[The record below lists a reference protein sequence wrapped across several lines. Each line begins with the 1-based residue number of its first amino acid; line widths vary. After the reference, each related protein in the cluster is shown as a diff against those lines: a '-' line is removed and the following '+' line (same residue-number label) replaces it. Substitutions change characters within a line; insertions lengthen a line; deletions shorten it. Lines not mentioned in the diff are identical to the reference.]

1 MINEV
6 KKSQG
11 LKVSNYTTFI
21 MSFTQLGQLTPM
33 IVTSVAESGHHGQTY
48 IATRIPMMELF
59 SFEIPMIKIK
69 VMHGTEINAQYI
81 RVFT

>member
-1 MINEV
+1 
-6 KKSQG
+6 
-11 LKVSNYTTFI
+11 
-21 MSFTQLGQLTPM
+21 M